1 MVKEHIKVRE
11 MSSRVQK
18 RVVVRLTP
26 QNHFIEALGC
36 AWHIKICNGHLHAV
50 VKKGI
55 FQLQKRHETLYALT
69 NCRLIT
75 FRKCRIKRQ
84 GIFALTKKSDPI
96 LNPAIIF
103 IKTDHLQLH
112 KFNHNF
118 NSGERCGFRFYV
130 LFLGVPLSTTS

>member
-1 MVKEHIKVRE
+1 MH
-11 MSSRVQK
+11 
-18 RVVVRLTP
+18 
-26 QNHFIEALGC
+26 
-36 AWHIKICNGHLHAV
+36 GHLHAV

-84 GIFALTKKSDPI
+84 GIFALTKKSAPI

-103 IKTDHLQLH
+103 IIKTDHLWLHTSLTTFSSVGMWFPILCAIFGSATKYYFLKYLRREKRGKNLGNHCTATVQL
-112 KFNHNF
+112 KK
-118 NSGERCGFRFYV
+118 
-130 LFLGVPLSTTS
+130 